1 MHQVWFYKEPGLAGA
16 GTADHQNIF
25 ISCGFGVF
33 RPVVHGDPF
42 RLCQQ
47 NVVVK
52 IGVDI
57 GGYIL
62 GAAPSGAAIFHAFAV
77 FLGILAFAVHHEP
90 QRRST
95 GDADQQVKGV
105 EAGGGT
111 FKGRRAAVRIV
122 QELLGKVDA
131 LRQPVRLPQL
141 AEQIDKQQIGQV
153 GDYQLFHFRLH
164 RDSPLSLNFSLAR
177 SALRAAAF
185 SLLAAMSLR
194 IEGRSSR
201 CNFLAVNSL
210 NACSMLSASLA
221 LKITM

>member
-1 MHQVWFYKEPGLAGA
+1 MITTEEIATRVYAMLQASEVK
-16 GTADHQNIF
+16 NF
-25 ISCGFGVF
+25 ISGVIDYE
-33 RPVVHGDPF
+33 RNDYTKEDVIIVPHTIDGEASVRYG
-42 RLCQQ
+42 QI
-47 NVVVK
+47 NVNIHVPDKV
-52 IGVDI
+52 I
-57 GGYIL
+57 
-62 GAAPSGAAIFHAFAV
+62 A
-77 FLGILAFAVHHEP
+77 
-90 QRRST
+90 
-95 GDADQQVKGV
+95 KG
-105 EAGGGT
+105 
-111 FKGRRAAVRIV
+111 KGKAVRKV
-122 QELLGKVDA
+122 QQLFRQVRPS
-131 LRQPVRLPQL
+131 RQPVGLSQL
-141 AEQIDKQQIGQV
+141 AEQVNKQQVGQV